1 MRGQE
6 QLRGD
11 LRHRQVGGEQ
21 GQQAQLGGGQR
32 RRAWHALAALCGE
45 IGPER
50 LRLADQRAE
59 AGAPLEQF
67 VDLPH
72 EGSGPGEVCEGE
84 VDANELDPGLNG
96 QMRLRVGEHRAQPL
110 SVKEFLV

>member
-6 QLRGD
+6 QFYGD

-32 RRAWHALAALCGE
+32 RRTGDAWTAIVRNPGSQR
-45 IGPER
+45 GG
-50 LRLADQRAE
+50 LADQGAE
-59 AGAPLEQF
+59 AGPPLEHF

-72 EGSGPGEVCEGE
+72 EGPCPRQVVQPEVGISKP
-84 VDANELDPGLNG
+84 DPGLNG
-96 QMRLRVGEHRAQPL
+96 QLGHRVGQQVP
-110 SVKEFLV
+110 